1 MLMKNS
7 LRKNAGIAFAISF
20 ALTGCR
26 STTTDQ
32 ARSQVSL
39 NLPTSQS
46 SIGNSIAT
54 KSDAVQLASHVTVD
68 GQDTETKSE
77 KSLQMGTVV
86 EAVETTVPQQSSP
99 PMDGIESTRPVY
111 SELVELPIDLPT
123 VIRLVDANS
132 PAVSIAQARVREAQ
146 ARLARAEVQ
155 WLPNLSAGVAYN
167 RFDGQTQNQGGAV
180 FGVSRSNLF
189 AGGGPALSLDLS
201 EAIYRPLIERQQASA
216 EQLRAQ
222 AVCLGSEL
230 DAVLAYLDLLQ
241 VYGSLEIN
249 ADTTS
254 KAESMLTA
262 AENAKDSKLD
272 RTAGDVNRAK
282 TEVLFRRI
290 ERIELIS
297 KKGAASAR
305 LGKLL
310 LLQPNVMLIPAD
322 TAVVPINL
330 IDPSSTI
337 DELLS
342 TAISNRPDLAAMRN
356 LIGAAWGNVRK
367 QEEGPR
373 LPKLGVS
380 NQTGAFGGGLNADVG
395 NFDSRNALS
404 AQLYWELKNLGLG
417 NRYEI
422 NERKAI
428 LSQVRMQL
436 VESQARACAEIVEV
450 AQSAGA
456 KYESLT
462 LAEQAIQEASEL
474 YRINKEGTLNVVDA
488 KNLFDALRPLQAIQT
503 LNQARLNLLNSII
516 EYNRSQYKL
525 YTLVGN
531 NNDLA
536 PGS

>member
-1 MLMKNS
+1 MKNS

-290 ERIELIS
+290 ERIELIG

-531 NNDLA
+531 NIDLA

>member
-1 MLMKNS
+1 MKNS
-7 LRKNAGIAFAISF
+7 IKSNAGFAFAITF
-20 ALTGCR
+20 ALAGCR

-32 ARSQVSL
+32 PRRYSSFKPPVSQAPVV
-39 NLPTSQS
+39 
-46 SIGNSIAT
+46 NSIAS
-54 KSDAVQLASHVTVD
+54 KSNPVQLLSHVAID
-68 GQDTETKSE
+68 GKDADAELAKSVAQG
-77 KSLQMGTVV
+77 SVV
-86 EAVETTVPQQSSP
+86 EALEATIPQQSSAP
-99 PMDGIESTRPVY
+99 SDGSGRVRPAY

-167 RFDGQTQNQGGAV
+167 RFDGQTQNQSGAV

-189 AGGGPALSLDLS
+189 AGGGPSLALDLS
-201 EAIYRPLIERQQASA
+201 EAIYRPLIERQQTSA

-222 AVCLGSEL
+222 AVYLGSEL

-241 VYGSLEIN
+241 VYSSIEIN
-249 ADTTS
+249 ADTMS

-262 AENAKDSKLD
+262 AENAKEAKLD

-282 TEVLFRRI
+282 AEVLFRRI
-290 ERIELIS
+290 ERIELIG
-297 KKGAASAR
+297 KTGAASAR

-310 LLQPNVMLIPAD
+310 LLEPNVKLIPAD
-322 TAVVPINL
+322 AAVVPVNL

-337 DELLS
+337 DELVS
-342 TAISNRPDLAAMRN
+342 TAIRNRPDLAAMRN
-356 LIGAAWGNVRK
+356 LIGAAWANVRK

-373 LPKLGVS
+373 LPKLGVT
-380 NQTGAFGGGLNADVG
+380 NQTGAFGGGLNSDLG

-404 AQLYWELKNLGLG
+404 AQLFWELKNLGFG

-428 LSQVRMQL
+428 LSQARMQL

-462 LAEQAIQEASEL
+462 LAEQAIQQATEL
-474 YRINKEGTLNVVDA
+474 YRINKEGTLNVVDT

-503 LNQARLNLLNSII
+503 LNQARQNYLNSIV
-516 EYNRSQYKL
+516 EYNRAQFRL
-525 YTLVGN
+525 YTLVGYDI
-531 NNDLA
+531 DLA
-536 PGS
+536 LAN

>member
-290 ERIELIS
+290 ERIELIG

-531 NNDLA
+531 NIDLA

>member
-1 MLMKNS
+1 MKNS
-7 LRKNAGIAFAISF
+7 IKTNAGIAFAITL
-20 ALTGCR
+20 ALNGCR
-26 STTTDQ
+26 STTTDR
-32 ARSQVSL
+32 ALKQVSL
-39 NLPTSQS
+39 STPTSQS
-46 SIGNSIAT
+46 SIENPIAT
-54 KSDAVQLASHVTVD
+54 SDPVQIATHA
-68 GQDTETKSE
+68 E
-77 KSLQMGTVV
+77 KSFDTASVKSQSQGVVV
-86 EAVETTVPQQSSP
+86 EAIETPIPQLSAP
-99 PMDGIESTRPVY
+99 PIDSTERGRPAY

-146 ARLARAEVQ
+146 ARLARAEIQ

-189 AGGGPALSLDLS
+189 AGGGPSLSLDVAD
-201 EAIYRPLIERQQASA
+201 AIYRPLIERQQASA
-216 EQLRAQ
+216 EQWRAQ
-222 AVCLGSEL
+222 AACLGSEL

-241 VYGSLEIN
+241 VYGALEIN
-249 ADTTS
+249 TDTAS
-254 KAESMLTA
+254 KAETMLTA
-262 AENAKDSKLD
+262 AENAKDAKLD

-290 ERIELIS
+290 ERIELIG

-310 LLQPNVMLIPAD
+310 LLEPNVTLVPAD
-322 TAVVPINL
+322 TSVVPIDL
-330 IDPSSTI
+330 IDPNSTI
-337 DELLS
+337 DELVS
-342 TAISNRPDLAAMRN
+342 TAIRNRPDLAAMRN
-356 LIGAAWGNVRK
+356 LIGAAWVNVRK
-367 QEEGPR
+367 QEVSPR
-373 LPKLGVS
+373 IPKLAVI
-380 NQTGAFGGGLNADVG
+380 NQTGTFGGGLNADLG

-404 AQLYWELKNLGLG
+404 AQLYWELKNLGFG
-417 NRYEI
+417 NRHEI
-422 NERKAI
+422 NEKNAV

-488 KNLFDALRPLQAIQT
+488 KNLFDALRPLQAIQL
-503 LNQARLNLLNSII
+503 LNQARQNLLNSII
-516 EYNRSQYKL
+516 DYNRAQYKL
-525 YTLVGN
+525 YTLIGN
-531 NNDLA
+531 NIELA
-536 PGS
+536 SVN